1 MPPSPDQIEQPTLA
15 EILRLN
21 SKDFHRNAAIVQPGL
36 VAWDY
41 DQLAHHLSKLGVL
54 LRSLHLTPH
63 DTVAVAMPD
72 GAACLLTQLAVLHFC
87 ACAPLNPQLTPA
99 ELKRDLEE
107 LGARAFICSPGYT
120 EGLQIAEELGLVALQ
135 TSLEQGELVWHTPY
149 FVADRTSATAKPNN
163 GAALLLHTSATTGRR
178 KIVPLTRAN
187 LAAAST
193 NTRQSLRLTPQDRLL
208 VMARLFHAQG
218 VLSVLSQLSAG
229 GTVIVTDTLDP
240 AVLTRLF
247 ISHKPTWYTCGPT
260 LNQAILAQLQKHPL
274 AEPQSLRLVRSG
286 GNTLPPALNR
296 ALEQQLGVPVL
307 DMYGLSETGAVA
319 AASLDPAWPAGWR
332 SVGPEISIM
341 SSQGKP
347 LPAGEEGEIVVRG
360 PSVLTGYWNDDAA
373 NREAFWPSPEGP
385 WFRTGDLG
393 VLDFEGTLTMS
404 GRLKEM
410 INRGGQ
416 KIVPT
421 EVDQVLRAHPAV
433 KAVAT
438 FAMAH
443 PTLGEDVACAVV
455 LHEGLSVTEAGLQS
469 FARQTLARYKVPR
482 RIHFLDALPLGATGK
497 PQRLVL
503 RERFGGRQAASPGA
517 DAWAGAYSFTRT
529 EKVIAELWAA
539 QLLCSEIR
547 PQDDYFQLGGD
558 SLRALSMLSE
568 VEALLERPLP
578 TGATERFFE
587 SPTLQTLANLLAAP
601 SLTQEIRSHDL
612 RLYPLLGAGPGLEA
626 FLMPADDEEGWYFR
640 LLSRHLG
647 KQRPLWL
654 VRPENGLY
662 APGPG
667 LIERAASNAVALI
680 RKHRPDGPYLLGGF
694 CLGGVIAY
702 EAARLIEQ
710 QGESVTLVLFDSP
723 MPGEPHVVRGWRRYW
738 NQFRVLTRSAT
749 PRRILAFPVL
759 CLRRLLWLALR
770 KVTEHSNTDFQWLR
784 RHAEHDYFPL
794 YRPRPSRVPIL
805 HFVMAEGQEPLRA
818 LSVQSWRQI
827 TAGETK
833 VMPLAGSHHSLFRES
848 NLLPISDAIQEW
860 SAHALGAGK

>member
-1 MPPSPDQIEQPTLA
+1 MPPSPAQIEQPTLA
-15 EILRLN
+15 DILRLRPTA
-21 SKDFHRNAAIVQPGL
+21 SHGKAAIVQPGL
-36 VAWDY
+36 VSWDY
-41 DQLAHHLSKLGVL
+41 EQLGHHLGKLGAL
-54 LRSLHLTPH
+54 LQSLHLTPN

-72 GAACLLTQLAVLHFC
+72 GAACLLTQLAVIHSC
-87 ACAPLNPQLTPA
+87 ACAPLNSQLTPA
-99 ELKRDLEE
+99 ELKRDLQE
-107 LGARAFICSPGYT
+107 LGARAFICMPGYAQ
-120 EGLQIAEELGLVALQ
+120 GLQVAEELGLVTLQ
-135 TSLEQGELVWHTPY
+135 ASLEQGELVWHTAN
-149 FVADRTSATAKPNN
+149 FIADQTSATAKPNR

-193 NTRQSLRLTPQDRLL
+193 NTRESLRLTPQDRLL

-218 VLSVLSQLSAG
+218 VLSTLSQLSAG

-240 AVLTRLF
+240 AVLTQLF

-260 LNQAILAQLQKHPL
+260 LNQAILAELEKRPL
-274 AEPQSLRLVRSG
+274 AEPHSLRLVRSG

-332 SVGPEISIM
+332 SVGPEICIM
-341 SSQGKP
+341 SPDGKP

-373 NREAFWPSPEGP
+373 NRDAFWPSPEGP

-393 VLDFEGTLTMS
+393 ALDYEGTLTMS

-416 KIVPT
+416 KIVPN

-455 LHEGLSVTEAGLQS
+455 LHEGAAVTEAGLQA
-469 FARQTLARYKVPR
+469 FARETLARYKVPR
-482 RIHFLDALPLGATGK
+482 RIHFLPALPLGATGK

-503 RERFGGRQAASPGA
+503 HERLGRRPVNQPGA

-558 SLRALSMLSE
+558 SLGALSMLSE
-568 VEALLERPLP
+568 VEALLELQLP
-578 TGATERFFE
+578 PGATERFFE
-587 SPTLQTLANLLAAP
+587 SPTLQTLGGLLTAP
-601 SLTQEIRSHDL
+601 SPAQQAGSHHL
-612 RLYPLLGAGPGLEA
+612 RLYPLLGEGPGLEA
-626 FLMPADDEEGWYFR
+626 FLIPADDEEGWYFR

-647 KQRPLWL
+647 KQRRLSL
-654 VRPENGLY
+654 IRPENGLY
-662 APGPG
+662 APGPD
-667 LIERAASNAVALI
+667 LIERAATSAVALI
-680 RKHRPDGPYLLGGF
+680 RKHRPHGPYLLGGF

-710 QGESVTLVLFDSP
+710 QGESVALILFDSP

-738 NQFRVLTRSAT
+738 NHFLVLTRLREPAQDPRLSGALHAPPSLARITKAEGAQQYGFRMAT
-749 PRRILAFPVL
+749 PARRA
-759 CLRRLLWLALR
+759 RLLPSLPPPAEPHAHPALRHGRRPGASSCCFRTVMATNHRGRDKGRSHSWLASL
-770 KVTEHSNTDFQWLR
+770 
-784 RHAEHDYFPL
+784 
-794 YRPRPSRVPIL
+794 
-805 HFVMAEGQEPLRA
+805 A
-818 LSVQSWRQI
+818 LSREQSP
-827 TAGETK
+827 AD
-833 VMPLAGSHHSLFRES
+833 L
-848 NLLPISDAIQEW
+848 
-860 SAHALGAGK
+860 